1 MKLRASNEGSMTST
15 LPTPP
20 NFRSLMSQQ
29 SESNRSQSA
38 NSGLDT
44 MLLNMVRSQS
54 KEIRDEVQDITPALP
69 SENLLQEPFNEPCIH
84 GLSLR
89 MTDRSVSRSRFSR
102 ISTRRDMD
110 IPSILAFS
118 ASDETPAPVEI
129 PAFQKPAAPKKEER
143 PKWSIR
149 RSVCPVCSQKW
160 RDRSALKNIRASG
173 LKRNLTND
181 LPSVIA
187 PARLRTAATLGYTP
201 RPIPPAEDKDIG
213 LILGSFKTS
222 ANSWQF
228 TRARK
233 FRIPKPRQPPPE
245 SLAPISSTAP
255 TAKKDLDLRVD
266 RFLATQC

>member
-1 MKLRASNEGSMTST
+1 MQEPQSTWKSDSDWKARYYKLYSSRGLSI
-15 LPTPP
+15 
-20 NFRSLMSQQ
+20 
-29 SESNRSQSA
+29 SE
-38 NSGLDT
+38 NSCLDT
-44 MLLNMVRSQS
+44 LLLNMVRSQS
-54 KEIRDEVQDITPALP
+54 KEIRDEVQDRTPALP
-69 SENLLQEPFNEPCIH
+69 SENLIQEPFNEPCIH

-118 ASDETPAPVEI
+118 ATDDTPAPVEI
-129 PAFQKPAAPKKEER
+129 PAFQKPASPKKEER

-187 PARLRTAATLGYTP
+187 PARLRAAATTGYTP
-201 RPIPPAEDKDIG
+201 RPIPAAEDNIG
-213 LILGSFKTS
+213 LVLGSFRS
-222 ANSWQF
+222 SSNSWQL

-245 SLAPISSTAP
+245 ALAPISSTAP